1 MPLTGDLVKSDDNL
15 QAAFAGE
22 SQANRK
28 YVAFSRKAETDGLIQ
43 VARLFRAAADSE
55 TVHALNHLRVM
66 KGIGATLGN
75 LKAALEG
82 EVYEHTKMYLEFIRT
97 AESENRTDA
106 RLTFHYANEAE
117 KRHAKFYQ
125 DAIEAVKSGKDLPA
139 VEYFVCQTCGFTTD
153 KEAPDKCPVC
163 GSLKS
168 QFKKVT

>member
-28 YVAFSRKAETDGLIQ
+28 YTAFSRKADTDGLVQ
-43 VARLFRAAADSE
+43 VARLFRAA
-55 TVHALNHLRVM
+55 
-66 KGIGATLGN
+66 
-75 LKAALEG
+75 
-82 EVYEHTKMYLEFIRT
+82 

-168 QFKKVT
+168 QFKRVI